1 MKNLRSIAVISFLL
15 LFTISSFGKSK
26 TSCTYEQIEDNLIVG
41 VESDNFGLRM
51 SCAYF
56 LGEIKSEKS
65 VIPLMKMLKSS
76 NNEKERIM
84 AALSLSK
91 INTAIGNF
99 AVQRRA
105 IFDDSKRVRRLCSI
119 FHKQMKLDKVKGKVT
134 VEPIELSHIPHKG
147 LTDKTF

>member
-15 LFTISSFGKSK
+15 LFTMSSFGKTK
-26 TSCTYEQIEDNLIVG
+26 TSCTYEQVEDNLIVG
-41 VESDNFGLRM
+41 VQSDNQGLRI
-51 SCAYF
+51 SAAYF

-76 NNEKERIM
+76 TNEKERIM

-91 INTAIGNF
+91 INTGKSNF

-105 IFDDSKRVRRLCSI
+105 KFDDSKRVRRICNI
-119 FHKQMKLDKVKGKVT
+119 FYKKMQALNDDDSEVT
-134 VEPIELSHIPHKG
+134 VEPIELSYIQEYMKR
-147 LTDKTF
+147 FN